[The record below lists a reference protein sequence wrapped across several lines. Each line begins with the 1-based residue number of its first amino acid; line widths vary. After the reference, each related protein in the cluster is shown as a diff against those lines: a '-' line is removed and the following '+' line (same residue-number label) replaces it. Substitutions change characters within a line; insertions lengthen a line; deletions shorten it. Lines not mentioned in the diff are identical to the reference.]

1 MDDREPSI
9 TLAWLFILVF
19 LPLIGVFFYIFF
31 GRDWKVVAQRKGWIQ
46 TLKRVETEEMAP
58 IYERNA
64 GATERFRREWAGTI
78 AAPISRA
85 ITSENVASVLPA
97 ASVELFITGQEKFAR
112 LKEDLAGAQ
121 RFIHLQYFIWEQDR
135 LTAELVPILL
145 DRLAAGVEVRIMYDW
160 MGCISFKKFELK
172 QLAKAGAL
180 VRADVTDLL
189 RINYRN
195 HRKIVVIDGEIGYT
209 GGMNVGQEYIDGGER
224 FATWRDTHLRLTGQ
238 AVAGLEKLYASR
250 WFEHKKDHEDL
261 FAQQYMPAP
270 DPAAVETGTLVEI
283 AAQGVEDPWS
293 AARRAHMVAIGQA
306 EESVWIQSPYF
317 VPDYSVYDVMIN
329 AALSGIDVRF
339 MMTGVPDKRLPYY
352 AAQTY
357 YRKLIE
363 AGGKVYKYEAGFFH
377 SKTIVVDGL
386 VGAVGTMNMD
396 QRSLKLHKELMC
408 WVFDK
413 DFAQQ
418 CSRRVPRRHGELP
431 RGDSRR
437 RAVGPPPE
445 EVPQPGGPAPVQRPL
460 RAAGVS
466 AMPPGDDDRLEVKA
480 VRSRPRHTVLKRVV
494 VLGVTA
500 AGLYVV
506 WPNLAK
512 VFTAGP
518 MLATVNPLWGLP
530 LVAAEAASFVCI
542 WALLRLALDVKPW
555 FPDRHRAARGQRLQ
569 PHRSRR
575 SGGGRRDAVRHAQHR
590 RHRAGARRHQRH
602 RRLSD
607 LDGDAARPA
616 GHQHRGHPDHRRV
629 GGAQPVPGRIDRR
642 GRLSGGHGRR
652 GGPAVRRPPPDLA
665 RRPDPAGA

>member
-1 MDDREPSI
+1 MSSFSLAALLPGWLEILFFIYWTFTIVLLIMDDREPSI
-9 TLAWLFILVF
+9 TLAWIFILVF
-19 LPLIGVFFYIFF
+19 LPVIGVFFYIFF

-58 IYERNA
+58 IYQRNT
-64 GATERFRREWAGTI
+64 GATGRFVGEWAGTI
-78 AAPISRA
+78 AVPVSRA
-85 ITSENVASVLPA
+85 ITSENVSTVLPA
-97 ASVELFITGQEKFAR
+97 ASVELFVTGKAKFAR

-145 DRLAAGVEVRIMYDW
+145 DRLKAGVEVRIMYDW
-160 MGCISFKKFELK
+160 MGCISFKKRELK
-172 QLAKAGAL
+172 QLARAGAL

-261 FAQQYMPAP
+261 FTEQYMPAP
-270 DPAAVETGTLVEI
+270 DQTAVDSGTLIEI

-386 VGAVGTMNMD
+386 IGAVGTMNMD

-408 WVFDK
+408 WVFDRG
-413 DFAQQ
+413 FAQQ
-418 CSRRVPRRHGELP
+418 C
-431 RGDSRR
+431 
-437 RAVGPPPE
+437 
-445 EVPQPGGPAPVQRPL
+445 
-460 RAAGVS
+460 
-466 AMPPGDDDRLEVKA
+466 
-480 VRSRPRHTVLKRVV
+480 
-494 VLGVTA
+494 TA
-500 AGLYVV
+500 AF
-506 WPNLAK
+506 LADMENCHE
-512 VFTAGP
+512 VTLDDVLSVGR
-518 MLATVNPLWGLP
+518 
-530 LVAAEAASFVCI
+530 
-542 WALLRLALDVKPW
+542 LRR
-555 FPDRHRAARGQRLQ
+555 FRNQAARL
-569 PHRSRR
+569 
-575 SGGGRRDAVRHAQHR
+575 
-590 RHRAGARRHQRH
+590 
-602 RRLSD
+602 LSNV
-607 LDGDAARPA
+607 L
-616 GHQHRGHPDHRRV
+616 
-629 GGAQPVPGRIDRR
+629 
-642 GRLSGGHGRR
+642 
-652 GGPAVRRPPPDLA
+652 
-665 RRPDPAGA
+665 